1 MKEKIGGGAFG
12 EAWKVS
18 QISDNNIFIMK
29 KVSAKAFKEKEKE
42 MARNEIRN
50 LKKCNHK
57 NIVKYFDNFYEKQC
71 FLIVMEYCSGGDLE
85 KAIKAQ
91 GGKPFT
97 EKIVKIWF
105 RQLCSSIEY
114 LQKNKIIHRDL
125 KPANVFLTKEL
136 EIKIG
141 DFGLAKNLE
150 RTSNM
155 ALTHCGTPLYMA
167 VEVLNGQP
175 YNHKA
180 DVWSLGCILYEIC
193 TLKMAF
199 SNLGN
204 IFSGQY
210 TSISP
215 NVHPEVSPI
224 VKLLLQQDP
233 ARRPSADKIMER
245 YYI

>member
-1 MKEKIGGGAFG
+1 MTRDG
-12 EAWKVS
+12 
-18 QISDNNIFIMK
+18 
-29 KVSAKAFKEKEKE
+29 EKE
-42 MARNEIRN
+42 AAWNEISN
-50 LKKCNHK
+50 LKRCRHE
-57 NIVKYFDNFYEKQC
+57 NIVKHLDDFYEDNN
-71 FLIVMEYCSGGDLE
+71 FLIVMEFCENGDLG
-85 KAIKAQ
+85 KAIIAQ
-91 GGKPFT
+91 NGKPFS
-97 EKIVKIWF
+97 EKTVKIWF
-105 RQLCSSIEY
+105 QQLCSPLEY
-114 LQKNKIIHRDL
+114 LQRNKIIHRDL

-224 VKLLLQQDP
+224 VKLLLQPDP